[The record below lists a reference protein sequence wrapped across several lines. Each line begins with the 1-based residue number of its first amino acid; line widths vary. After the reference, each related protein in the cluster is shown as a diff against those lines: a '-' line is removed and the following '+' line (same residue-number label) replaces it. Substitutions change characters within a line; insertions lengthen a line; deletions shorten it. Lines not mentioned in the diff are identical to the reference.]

1 MLYETVSRKSLGNR
15 TTDSVLHLWR
25 DPALHDLSCINV
37 LSWVGPVG
45 MTWYD
50 LSTGDTVIK
59 LMNFKVLLVYPNM
72 QMVNLLPSN
81 ISILSACLK
90 KAGCVVDLF
99 DTTFYKTE
107 EESVDDKRVE
117 YLQLRP
123 FDYSHFG
130 IRYKETDVYE
140 DFVSTVEKFKP
151 DLIAVTI
158 VEDTYT
164 LATNLLD
171 SVSHLN
177 IPVIA
182 GGVYAILAPDMVIN
196 NENIDMICYGEGE
209 EALPELCGCM
219 ASGESYD
226 QIKNIWVKRGGR
238 VIKNPM
244 RPLANLNDIPY
255 NDFSL
260 FEESRFFRPMQGK
273 IFRMIPIE
281 IDRGCPYHCTFC
293 AAPSLRELYMKN
305 ASGKYY
311 RIKTVAR
318 IIEELVHQVKTYKA
332 EYIFFNSETFLIMSD
347 EKFRTFA
354 EEYIESVNLPFW
366 CQSRIETIS
375 EFKIA
380 LLEKMGCD
388 RISVGIEQGNEEFRK
403 TVLKK
408 KFTNQEVINAF
419 KILKNHRIPI
429 TVNNMLGFPGETREL
444 IFDTIRLN
452 RMINIDSTNCFAF
465 KPYHGTHLRDVA
477 IRDGYLKDT
486 GNIHSILKSS
496 FDMPQLSKE
505 EIEGLLRTFPMYI
518 KMAENRFPEI
528 RIAEKDT
535 LEGNTMYARLAEEY
549 KKSYW

>member
-1 MLYETVSRKSLGNR
+1 MQ
-15 TTDSVLHLWR
+15 
-25 DPALHDLSCINV
+25 
-37 LSWVGPVG
+37 
-45 MTWYD
+45 
-50 LSTGDTVIK
+50 
-59 LMNFKVLLVYPNM
+59 NFRVLLVYPNM

-90 KAGCVVDLF
+90 KSGYIVDLF

-130 IRYKETDVYE
+130 IRYKETDVYD
-140 DFVSTVEKFKP
+140 DFVRTVETFSP

-158 VEDTYT
+158 VEDTYN
-164 LATNLLD
+164 LAINLLNI
-171 SVSHLN
+171 VAHLN

-182 GGVYAILAPDMVIN
+182 GGVHVILAPDMVIG

-209 EALPELCGCM
+209 EALPELCGLM
-219 ASGESYD
+219 ASGKPYD
-226 QIKNIWVKRGGR
+226 HVKNIWVKRGDR

-244 RPLANLNDIPY
+244 RPLVNLNKIPY

-260 FEESRFFRPMQGK
+260 FEEARFFRPMQGK

-293 AAPSLRELYMKN
+293 AAPSLRELYKRETF
-305 ASGKYY
+305 GTYH
-311 RIKTVAR
+311 RLKTIPR
-318 IIEELVHQVKTYKA
+318 IIEELIHQVKTYKA
-332 EYIFFNSETFLIMSD
+332 EYIYFNSETFLAMSD
-347 EKFRTFA
+347 EKFQTFA
-354 EEYIESVNLPFW
+354 EEYIRSVNMPFW

-375 EFKIA
+375 EFKIT

-388 RISVGIEQGNEEFRK
+388 RLSVGIEQGNEEFRK

-419 KILKNHRIPI
+419 NILKKHRIPI

-465 KPYHGTHLRDVA
+465 KPYHGTCLREIA
-477 IRDGYLKDT
+477 IREGYLKDT
-486 GNIHSILKSS
+486 GNIHSILESS
-496 FDMPQLSKE
+496 LDMPQLPKK
-505 EIEGLLRTFPMYI
+505 EIEGLLRTFPLYI
-518 KMAENRFPEI
+518 KMPENRFPEI
-528 RIAEKDT
+528 RIAEADSMD
-535 LEGNTMYARLAEEY
+535 GNAMYARLAAEY
-549 KKSYW
+549 KNLYW